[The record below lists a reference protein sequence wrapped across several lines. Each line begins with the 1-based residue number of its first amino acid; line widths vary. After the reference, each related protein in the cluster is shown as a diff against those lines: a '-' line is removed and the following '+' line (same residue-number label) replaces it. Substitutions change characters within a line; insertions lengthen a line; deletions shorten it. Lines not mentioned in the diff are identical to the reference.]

1 MGWFDYVSDIY
12 SSISVQSAAADV
24 QEDMKHASDP
34 EPNSDKDQQ
43 GGGMGTAQQRSG
55 STTRGGVSMSVPH
68 SGTEEE
74 SSEEADVNKSDLAKP
89 QGEAP
94 KGHTPGEQGGGE
106 AAGQVGAA
114 NAGPHGGPVG
124 KQSDDDEEDEEAD
137 EDEEEEDEPVD
148 PMPGLVEDCTKT
160 KECSPLK
167 HHYEHCVERVTAQQE
182 EHGKAH
188 EDCVEEYF
196 HLMHCATQ
204 CAAPKLFKQLR

>member
-24 QEDMKHASDP
+24 QEDMKHASDA
-34 EPNSDKDQQ
+34 EPNSGKDQQ
-43 GGGMGTAQQRSG
+43 GGGMGTVHQDRG

-68 SGTEEE
+68 SGTGEE
-74 SSEEADVNKSDLAKP
+74 SSEEAEANKSDLKKP
-89 QGEAP
+89 EGEAP

-124 KQSDDDEEDEEAD
+124 KQSDDDDEEEEAD

-148 PMPGLVEDCTKT
+148 PMPGLIE
-160 KECSPLK
+160 
-167 HHYEHCVERVTAQQE
+167 
-182 EHGKAH
+182 GK
-188 EDCVEEYF
+188 
-196 HLMHCATQ
+196 
-204 CAAPKLFKQLR
+204 P